1 MNKYGGIDTIYMVG
15 DVFKNKLNIQSSEK
29 LEIAERELSALRAE
43 SLLLQPLPQ
52 QFDLSYLQLIHQT
65 LFGDV
70 YDWAGEIRRIDI
82 SKGHTRFANFA
93 FIESENQKFLDKLNK
108 ENNLQDLDKQIFSER
123 AAYYLGELNVLHPFR
138 DGNGRTL
145 RFFITQLA
153 RQNGSQIRWQHISSE
168 EIVNACIEAY
178 HGKSNIL
185 AILIL
190 KHLDNW

>member
-52 QFDLSYLQLIHQT
+52 QFDLSYLQLIHQ
-65 LFGDV
+65 
-70 YDWAGEIRRIDI
+70 
-82 SKGHTRFANFA
+82 
-93 FIESENQKFLDKLNK
+93 
-108 ENNLQDLDKQIFSER
+108 DLDKQIFSER

-153 RQNGSQIRWQHISSE
+153 RQNGWQIRWQHISSE

>member
-93 FIESENQKFLDKLNK
+93 FIESENQKLLDKLNK

-153 RQNGSQIRWQHISSE
+153 RQNGWQIRWQHISSE

>member
-153 RQNGSQIRWQHISSE
+153 RQNGWQIRWQHISSE

>member
-1 MNKYGGIDTIYMVG
+1 MNKYGGDDTIYMVG
-15 DVFKNKLNIQSSEK
+15 DVFKNKLNIQSSEQ
-29 LEIAERELSALRAE
+29 LEIAERELSAFRAE
-43 SLLLQPLPQ
+43 SLLLQPLPK
-52 QFDLSYLQLIHQT
+52 QFDLSYLQFIHQT

-82 SKGHTRFANFA
+82 SKGHTRFANFT
-93 FIESENQKFLDKLNK
+93 FIESESQKLLDKLNR
-108 ENNLQDLDKQIFSER
+108 ENNLQNLDKQAFSER

-153 RQNGSQIRWQHISSE
+153 RKNGWQIRWQHISHNE
-168 EIVNACIEAY
+168 MVNACIEAY
-178 HGKSNIL
+178 HGNSNNL
-185 AILIL
+185 AILIF